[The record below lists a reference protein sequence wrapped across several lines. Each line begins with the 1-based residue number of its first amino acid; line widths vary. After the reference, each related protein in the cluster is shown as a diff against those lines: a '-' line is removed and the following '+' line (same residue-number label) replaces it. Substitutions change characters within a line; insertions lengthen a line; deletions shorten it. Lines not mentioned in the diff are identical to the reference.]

1 MYAKLSFH
9 DQTFTFQEK
18 FSKIL
23 SLDFDL
29 LPRESLVE
37 ARQGEDT
44 KCESGARQR
53 LESKIF
59 IYEQWISL
67 ID

>member
-1 MYAKLSFH
+1 MIRLSHFR
-9 DQTFTFQEK
+9 K
-18 FSKIL
+18 KNSKIL

-29 LPRESLVE
+29 LPHESLVE

-59 IYEQWISL
+59 IYEQ
-67 ID
+67 

>member
-9 DQTFTFQEK
+9 DQTFTFQGN

-29 LPRESLVE
+29 LPRGSLVRERVLVE
-37 ARQGEDT
+37 ARQGEGT
-44 KCESGARQR
+44 KCQSGARHR

-59 IYEQWISL
+59 IYEQ
-67 ID
+67 